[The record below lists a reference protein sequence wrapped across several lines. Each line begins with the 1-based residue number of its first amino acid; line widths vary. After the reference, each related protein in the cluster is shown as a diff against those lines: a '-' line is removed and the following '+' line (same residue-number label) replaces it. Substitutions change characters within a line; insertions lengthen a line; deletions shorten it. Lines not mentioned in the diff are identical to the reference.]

1 MPAASRKPA
10 AKPAARKTTTR
21 RRTPAK
27 PAPKPEHA
35 QVEVDLDA
43 QTVTPVYTQEEKDAL
58 LLSYQALKAAG
69 IPVPAEVEGPVNQ
82 WIEEETARRE
92 AIEAQRREREEAMAA
107 VNAAGPWYVRN
118 LTNVPF
124 SVRLDRQ
131 TESRRIELK
140 ARGNPGDMHPLQ
152 DDDRKDPVLLRNINI
167 GAVEIVPAGEAN
179 EIMGKQTFNMGPRQ
193 HTPSAILRNAKGEA
207 YADGAI
213 KTEIE
218 WGQKGITVA
227 TLDPAQMQGQISDT
241 DVKRSGG
248 GVQRVHPGQPQ
259 VVSEFIPT
267 GGNPATVTG
276 VPQGQL
282 AGTSNT
288 QAKIADDLARRR
300 GLSGPAAGLGG
311 LTVTVAPPVKE

>member
-1 MPAASRKPA
+1 MPTQRKPA
-10 AKPAARKTTTR
+10 AKTAARKTTTR

-27 PAPKPEHA
+27 PAAPKPEP
-35 QVEVDLDA
+35 QVVK
-43 QTVTPVYTQEEKDAL
+43 TYTQEEKDAL
-58 LLSYQALKAAG
+58 LLSYNSLKAAG
-69 IPVPAEVEGPVNQ
+69 LPIPAEVEIPVNQ

-92 AIEAQRREREEAMAA
+92 AIEVANRERQEAMAA

-152 DDDRKDPVLLRNINI
+152 DDDRRDPVLLRNINI
-167 GAVEIVPAGEAN
+167 GAVEIIPAGEAN
-179 EIMGKQTFNMGPRQ
+179 EIMGKQTYHMGPRQ
-193 HTPSAILRNAKGEA
+193 HIPTSILRNAKGEA
-207 YADGAI
+207 YADGAV

-227 TLDPAQMQGQISDT
+227 TLDPGQMQGQISDT

-248 GVQRVHPGQPQ
+248 GVTRVQPGQPQ

-267 GGNPATVTG
+267 GGHPATVTG

-282 AGTSNT
+282 AGTTNA

-300 GLSGPAAGLGG
+300 GLSGPGAGLGG
-311 LTVTVAPPVKE
+311 LTVTVGPTVKE